1 MKPSRASFIALILAS
16 LLQLPSLAAFAKA
29 DSVLDSEAAGT
40 LIKNYWAGDEY
51 KTKLSSA
58 MAHSPQAVFNKCAS
72 LKTLPVA
79 VFFLAPFVI
88 GDDKKL
94 KSGMWKESYAFSG
107 CGNDSALN
115 FIFKVNDQQKF
126 TLITPLPGE
135 SRASYILQGDAL
147 TNVIVATRVHTK
159 TTCADA
165 DVINTTV
172 GGLKNNQ
179 LVGSD
184 PQTVV
189 ANKPWQE
196 VWTVAACG
204 LKMLVP
210 IWFIPDATGTGFSIT
225 ATDIVEQ

>member
-107 CGNDSALN
+107 CGNDSSLN

-147 TNVIVATRVHTK
+147 TNVIVATRVHR
-159 TTCADA
+159 
-165 DVINTTV
+165 
-172 GGLKNNQ
+172 
-179 LVGSD
+179 
-184 PQTVV
+184 
-189 ANKPWQE
+189 
-196 VWTVAACG
+196 
-204 LKMLVP
+204 
-210 IWFIPDATGTGFSIT
+210 
-225 ATDIVEQ
+225 